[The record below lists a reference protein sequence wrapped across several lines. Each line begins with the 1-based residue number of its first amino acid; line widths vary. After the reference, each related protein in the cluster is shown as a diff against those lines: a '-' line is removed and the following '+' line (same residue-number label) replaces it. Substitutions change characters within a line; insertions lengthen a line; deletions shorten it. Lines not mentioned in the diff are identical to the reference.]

1 MKRVLIVDD
10 HVLVRDGLRRLLENF
25 VGGIEFGEAGSSV
38 EALKLATEEVWDLAT
53 IDISL
58 DGRGGLDL
66 LSELRQL
73 RPRMPIA
80 ILTMHSEEQYA
91 RRAFKA
97 GATGYI
103 TKDAPRHELIRAF
116 NCLLKGDRYVS
127 PAVAQLLVTD
137 LASHSEG
144 SPHESLSSRE
154 FEVMR
159 LIASGKTLGEIAGTL
174 CLSDKTVST
183 YRARL
188 LEKMGLR
195 NNAEL
200 IHYAVRNR
208 LFSDDL

>member
-1 MKRVLIVDD
+1 MKRILIVDD
-10 HVLVRDGLRRLLENF
+10 HVLVRDGLRRLLENYT
-25 VGGIEFGEAGSSV
+25 GGIAFGEASNTV
-38 EALKLATEEVWDLAT
+38 EALKLATEQAWDLAT

-58 DGRGGLDL
+58 EGRGGLDL

-116 NCLLKGDRYVS
+116 NCLLQGDRYVS

-137 LASHSEG
+137 LACHSEG
-144 SPHESLSSRE
+144 SPLESLSSRE

-159 LIASGKTLGEIAGTL
+159 LIASGKT
-174 CLSDKTVST
+174 VSAT
-183 YRARL
+183 
-188 LEKMGLR
+188 
-195 NNAEL
+195 
-200 IHYAVRNR
+200 
-208 LFSDDL
+208 